1 MNFNYKQQSMR
12 DFAENN
18 FKDPDAKPTFYFQT
32 EGERMTAEERAKFN
46 ENLLKSSIAP
56 DSYWQD
62 RDKDIEEYNTNLVN
76 LDPSYQNII
85 PFNRI
90 LVRMFH
96 IVAERTPTG
105 LIIEP
110 KIPMKEITQNGIGIR
125 QTMNSPWPYMRKGI
139 VVATPENDPWL
150 KPGDIVEVDK
160 HAVLALKPAV
170 DHPPVLEHGFTASTW
185 TDTEPPTDL
194 KNPHYGYLLIDYR
207 LILGK
212 VKKNG

>member
-1 MNFNYKQQSMR
+1 MSFIRTNQSMR
-12 DFAENN
+12 DIAENKY
-18 FKDPDAKPTFYFQT
+18 KDPDAKPSFYMSKDGQRLT
-32 EGERMTAEERAKFN
+32 TEEREKLRN
-46 ENLLKSSIAP
+46 TPLINMPS
-56 DSYWQD
+56 
-62 RDKDIEEYNTNLVN
+62 EEYWEKQEQVIKDYNSNLTT
-76 LDPSYQNII
+76 LDPNYQNII

-96 IVAERTPTG
+96 IVAERTESG
-105 LIIEP
+105 IIIEP

-150 KPGDIVEVDK
+150 KPGDLVEVDK
-160 HAVLALKPAV
+160 HAVLALKPSV
-170 DHPPVLEHGFTASTW
+170 DHPPVLEHGFTSSTW

-212 VKKNG
+212 IKTK

>member
-1 MNFNYKQQSMR
+1 MSFIRTNQSMR
-12 DFAENN
+12 DIAENKY
-18 FKDPDAKPTFYFQT
+18 KDPDAKTSFYFQT
-32 EGERMTAEERAKFN
+32 EGERMTSEERAKFN
-46 ENLLKSSIAP
+46 ADLLKSSIAP

-62 RDKDIEEYNTNLVN
+62 RDKDISEYNESLTT
-76 LDPSYQNII
+76 LDPNYQNII

-96 IVAERTPTG
+96 IVAERTESG
-105 LIIEP
+105 IIIEP

-150 KPGDIVEVDK
+150 KPGDLVEVDK
-160 HAVLALKPAV
+160 HAVLALKPSV
-170 DHPPVLEHGFTASTW
+170 DHPPVLEHGFTSSDW
-185 TDTEPPTDL
+185 TGTEPPTDL
-194 KNPHYGYLLIDYR
+194 ENPHFGYLLIDYR

-212 VKKNG
+212 IKK